1 MSEVQTETASPDT
14 PQGAVPVP
22 RVVTLSANAA
32 KRITELVTMEGD
44 PTMKLRI
51 EVVGGGCSGF
61 SYKFCLDNE
70 KREDDLNF
78 ESHGVKFVTDE
89 VAIEMLAGSEL
100 DYVEDMMGAS
110 FQMTNPNASSTC
122 GCGTSFGV

>member
-1 MSEVQTETASPDT
+1 MSEVQTETTTAQAA
-14 PQGAVPVP
+14 PQAP
-22 RVVTLSANAA
+22 RIVTLSVSAA
-32 KRITELVTMEGD
+32 ERIKQLVEMEGD

-61 SYKFCLDNE
+61 SYKFSLDNE
-70 KREDDLNF
+70 KREDDLIF
-78 ESHGVKFVTDE
+78 ESHGVEFVTDE
-89 VAIEMLAGSEL
+89 VSLDMLAGSEL
-100 DYVEDMMGAS
+100 AYVEDMMGAS